1 VPTDAVYM
9 EAIMTPWHFNDT
21 RHHWADLVDYETLW
35 LLAFSAV
42 VISSGIFGLFS
53 IVQNNLQAL
62 P

>member
-1 VPTDAVYM
+1 M

-53 IVQNNLQAL
+53 IAQNNLQAL
-62 P
+62 H